1 MKLYNE
7 AVIITVMKN
16 KASLLPFADGLIFFM
31 RYLLKK

>member
-1 MKLYNE
+1 MALYNE

-16 KASLLPFADGLIFFM
+16 KASLLPPAYGRIFLM